1 MDVRVSK
8 CFIERFKMKK
18 IIIILAFLLLLTAC
32 GTSADFSSESSET
45 AECVDGDD
53 QTDIK
58 QTNTAVSEECNTS
71 EEQPL
76 TNHENAIVYYSR
88 EEVADIVARFPH
100 MKLSD
105 SVYLLAPKEID
116 HVSTFNSS
124 TAPQLSPEEEIE
136 EFRNIFSFFFPDHEF
151 DEECFYAYA
160 VTDGNNAAP
169 DDPVTR
175 FHSLS
180 DKDNLEAYLNGTLGD
195 PEYIHH
201 LMYTEK
207 NKPKESSVSLYYRSP
222 FGNDFSKFNKGVLDK
237 FEAALAGNTEYYA
250 SEDVNPGRYYECV
263 SSLFPDSTESFTLL
277 DGKEISIKDAVAFY
291 ENYINS
297 IPVTEPPVFKIHVD
311 RVDVFRLDDEHYALK
326 LINSRMYDNI
336 PFDYI
341 WDGVNAGSGRDMSY
355 GVMVETDDVDYTYS
369 TFSSHRGFDETQYTE
384 IVPLEK
390 ALRTASEE
398 LTDYVCFEVERVELV
413 YRWND
418 EMNGKDVGEDR
429 NPTYPSWK
437 FTLYNPNDGIYRD
450 AFVDAL
456 SGEVQIY

>member
-1 MDVRVSK
+1 
-8 CFIERFKMKK
+8 MKLK
-18 IIIILAFLLLLTAC
+18 GFSAFAITICFLLTGCRNSDSL
-32 GTSADFSSESSET
+32 GET
-45 AECVDGDD
+45 AASNDSMNGA
-53 QTDIK
+53 
-58 QTNTAVSEECNTS
+58 AVSEEYITS

-76 TNHENAIVYYSR
+76 INHENSIVYYSR
-88 EEVADIVARFPH
+88 EEVADIIARFPN

-124 TAPQLSPEEEIE
+124 TSPQLSPEKEIE

-151 DEECFYAYA
+151 DEECFYAVA
-160 VTDGNNAAP
+160 DGNNADP
-169 DDPVTR
+169 DDPGTR

-180 DKDNLEAYLNGTLGD
+180 DKNNLEAYLNGTLGD
-195 PEYIHH
+195 PEYMRH

-207 NKPKESSVSLYYRSP
+207 NKPKGNSVSLYYRSP

-237 FEAALAGNTEYYA
+237 FKAALAGNTEYYA

-311 RVDVFRLDDEHYALK
+311 QVDVFRLDDEHYALK

-369 TFSSHRGFDETQYTE
+369 TFSSHCGFDETQYTE

-390 ALRTASEE
+390 ALETASEE

-418 EMNGKDVGEDR
+418 EMSGKGVGEDR

-456 SGEVQIY
+456 SGEVKVF

>member
-1 MDVRVSK
+1 
-8 CFIERFKMKK
+8 MKLK
-18 IIIILAFLLLLTAC
+18 GISAFAITICFLLTGCRNSDSLGETVASN
-32 GTSADFSSESSET
+32 GSVSSA
-45 AECVDGDD
+45 
-53 QTDIK
+53 
-58 QTNTAVSEECNTS
+58 AVSEEHVTS

-76 TNHENAIVYYSR
+76 TNHENAVVYYSR
-88 EEVADIVARFPH
+88 EEVANIVARFPN
-100 MKLSD
+100 MTLAD
-105 SVYLLAPKEID
+105 PAYLLAPKEID

-136 EFRNIFSFFFPDHEF
+136 EFRNMFSFFFPDHEF

-160 VTDGNNAAP
+160 VTDGNNADT
-169 DDPVTR
+169 DDPGTR

-180 DKDNLEAYLNGTLGD
+180 DKDNLDAYLNGTLGD
-195 PEYIHH
+195 PEYMHH

-237 FEAALAGNTEYYA
+237 FKAALAGDTEYYA

-291 ENYINS
+291 ENYINN
-297 IPVTEPPVFKIHVD
+297 IPVSEPPVFKIHVD

-390 ALRTASEE
+390 ALETASEE

-418 EMNGKDVGEDR
+418 ETSGKDVGEDR
-429 NPTYPSWK
+429 NHTYPSWK
-437 FTLYNPNDGIYRD
+437 FTLYNPNDELYRD

-456 SGEVQIY
+456 SGEVKIF

>member
-1 MDVRVSK
+1 M
-8 CFIERFKMKK
+8 
-18 IIIILAFLLLLTAC
+18 
-32 GTSADFSSESSET
+32 
-45 AECVDGDD
+45 
-53 QTDIK
+53 
-58 QTNTAVSEECNTS
+58 
-71 EEQPL
+71 
-76 TNHENAIVYYSR
+76 
-88 EEVADIVARFPH
+88 
-100 MKLSD
+100 
-105 SVYLLAPKEID
+105 
-116 HVSTFNSS
+116 
-124 TAPQLSPEEEIE
+124 
-136 EFRNIFSFFFPDHEF
+136 
-151 DEECFYAYA
+151 
-160 VTDGNNAAP
+160 
-169 DDPVTR
+169 
-175 FHSLS
+175 
-180 DKDNLEAYLNGTLGD
+180 
-195 PEYIHH
+195 
-201 LMYTEK
+201 
-207 NKPKESSVSLYYRSP
+207 
-222 FGNDFSKFNKGVLDK
+222 
-237 FEAALAGNTEYYA
+237 
-250 SEDVNPGRYYECV
+250 
-263 SSLFPDSTESFTLL
+263 
-277 DGKEISIKDAVAFY
+277 AFY

-390 ALRTASEE
+390 ALETASKE

-437 FTLYNPNDGIYRD
+437 FTLYNPNDELYRD